1 MTRVIH
7 SHEVD
12 IMFQPE
18 NFGSIASLGFLYL
31 LKLLI
36 QLALIK
42 AMQKNRG
49 LGLIA
54 TLSQRNSFAFCIK
67 NIAQLYSISLE
78 YGVGLC
84 DICFICLVPHE

>member
-12 IMFQPE
+12 IIFQPE

-42 AMQKNRG
+42 AMQKKQRFGVDLLHFPRG
-49 LGLIA
+49 IPSHFVLKI
-54 TLSQRNSFAFCIK
+54 
-67 NIAQLYSISLE
+67 
-78 YGVGLC
+78 
-84 DICFICLVPHE
+84 